1 MPDANCKIC
10 GGTGWKI
17 VERAGLSGADRCECS
32 YATRNLAIKENSRIP
47 PKYQQASFDNFKIP
61 QDNAHARQH
70 LGGALMQV
78 RSFVREYPSSDK
90 PGLLL
95 VGDNGTGKTHL
106 AVAAL
111 RALLDKGHE
120 GVFFDYPSLLQRII
134 QSFDVASGSSLR
146 EAYREALEAPILL
159 LDELGAYKMTEFVE
173 DTITAIIT
181 DRCNSGKTLIATTN
195 LPDPDVTG
203 EVFQYSDPSRMK
215 IARRTLAEVIGPRA
229 RSRLF
234 EMCRVVQMN
243 SSVDYRVKTGQVHP
257 KPQK

>member
-10 GGTGWKI
+10 DGTGWKI
-17 VERAGLSGADRCECS
+17 VERGGLSGAARCECS
-32 YATRNLAIKENSRIP
+32 YARSKAAIIENSRIP
-47 PKYQQASFDNFKIP
+47 AKYQDASFDNFIIP

-78 RSFVREYPSSDK
+78 KAFVREYPSSGK

-111 RALLDKGHE
+111 RALLDKGNE
-120 GVFFDYPSLLQRII
+120 GVFFDYPSLLQRIV

-146 EAYREALEAPILL
+146 VAYREALEAPILL
-159 LDELGAYKMTEFVE
+159 LDELGAYKMTEYVE

-195 LPDPDVTG
+195 LPDAAVTG
-203 EVFQYSDPSRMK
+203 EMHYYNDPSGLK
-215 IARRTLAEVIGPRA
+215 LKRRSLAEVIGPRA

-243 SSVDYRVKTGQVHP
+243 TSEDYRVKTGQVYP
-257 KPQK
+257 KPNK